1 MTKCKG
7 LSQCTKEEN
16 KRNCNKARVVLT
28 PKVAYLIRKLEEWG
42 VLEKSATKAKRMSEE
57 DVFVRVLF
65 PQSSQVAVR

>member
-1 MTKCKG
+1 M
-7 LSQCTKEEN
+7 
-16 KRNCNKARVVLT
+16 LT